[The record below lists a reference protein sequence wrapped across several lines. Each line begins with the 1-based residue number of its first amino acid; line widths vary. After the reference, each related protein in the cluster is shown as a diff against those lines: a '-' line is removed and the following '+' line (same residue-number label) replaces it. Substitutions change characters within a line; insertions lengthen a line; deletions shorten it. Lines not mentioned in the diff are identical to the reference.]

1 MKSLAHLHA
10 DSPPKNISVRRA
22 AFTLTEMLVVIG
34 IIVVLIAL
42 LATFI
47 GWFNRRGQES
57 VAMADIQQI
66 SVALEAY
73 KIDQGYYPFTP
84 KTFSASSTTL
94 DYTNNVSSN
103 NNALYRA
110 LVLQPS
116 GIGTLTA
123 TGMTV
128 KKSPYLTHLRPT
140 QLSGLALA
148 EDTQLVDPWKRPYQY
163 DAHSPFPGVR
173 RNPTFD
179 LWSMGRDGFTSNR
192 RRGDEPNDYDND
204 DIGNCYPP

>member
-1 MKSLAHLHA
+1 MNSYAHLPA
-10 DSPPKNISVRRA
+10 DSPTSKTAVRRA
-22 AFTLTEMLVVIG
+22 AFTLTEMLVVIV
-34 IIVVLIAL
+34 IIMVLIAL
-42 LATFI
+42 LASFV
-47 GWFNRRGQES
+47 GWFNRRGQDS

-66 SVALEAY
+66 SNALEAY
-73 KIDQGYYPFTP
+73 KIDQGYYPLTP
-84 KTFSASSTTL
+84 KTFSTSSTTL
-94 DYTNNVSSN
+94 EYSNNVSSN

-123 TGMTV
+123 TGLTL
-128 KKSPYLTHLRPT
+128 KKSPYLTNIRST

-163 DAHSPFPGVR
+163 DSGSPFPSVR
-173 RNPTFD
+173 RNVTFD
-179 LWSMGRDGFTSNR
+179 IWSMGRDGFTSNR
-192 RRGDEPNDYDND
+192 RRSDESNDYDND

>member
-1 MKSLAHLHA
+1 MKSLAHPVAPH
-10 DSPPKNISVRRA
+10 SQPTPRR
-22 AFTLTEMLVVIG
+22 AFTLTEMLVVIV
-34 IIVVLIAL
+34 IIMVLIAL
-42 LATFI
+42 LASFV
-47 GWFNRRGQES
+47 GWFNRRGQDS

-66 SVALEAY
+66 INALEAY
-73 KIDQGYYPFTP
+73 RQDQGYYPLTP

-94 DYTNNVSSN
+94 DYTSNVTSN

-110 LVLQPS
+110 LVLQPQ

-123 TGMTV
+123 SGTTL
-128 KKSPYLTHLRPT
+128 KKSPYLENIRST
-140 QLSGLALA
+140 QITGLALG

-163 DAHSPFPGVR
+163 DAKSPFPSVR

-179 LWSMGRDGFTSNR
+179 IWTMGRDGYTSNR